1 VDAIFIFRTQYSKSN
16 VTEVAKLCSY
26 IKNKYMQMSR
36 NKFLNFLLYLLILQL
51 IITGCKSRKVKDE
64 TYLQNAYD
72 TTIAKAKYQEYKFKI
87 DDILAIQVIA
97 GSQKQEDAS
106 LYNLPTAGNSR
117 SGVAS
122 TYQIDSL
129 GFITFPRVGRI
140 KVVSLTKDEVAS
152 SITKLL
158 IDEVKNPLVIVRL
171 DRFKV
176 NVLGEVKKPGVLLMQ
191 SDKVNI
197 IDVITEVGDIAD
209 YGKKNDIMVLRK
221 SEGKYETYR
230 VDLTNVAFI
239 NSPAFQI
246 FPDDIIYV
254 GPSEKKAKFSQERTN
269 FLRDFSIVMSAV
281 STLFF
286 ILSSIG
292 VIKR

>member
-1 VDAIFIFRTQYSKSN
+1 
-16 VTEVAKLCSY
+16 
-26 IKNKYMQMSR
+26 MSR
-36 NKFLNFLLYLLILQL
+36 NRFLNFLLYLLVFQL
-51 IITGCKSRKVKDE
+51 MITGCKSRKAINY

-97 GSQKQEDAS
+97 GSQKQEDAA
-106 LYNLPTAGNSR
+106 LYNLPTFGNTR
-117 SGVAS
+117 SGIAS

-129 GFITFPRVGRI
+129 GYITFPKIGKI
-140 KVVSLTKDEVAS
+140 KAASLTKDEVAS
-152 SITKLL
+152 NITKMLT
-158 IDEVKNPLVIVRL
+158 DEVKNPLVIVRL
-171 DRFKV
+171 DKFKV
-176 NVLGEVKKPGVLLMQ
+176 NVLGEVLKPGVITIQ

-197 IDVITEVGDIAD
+197 IDVISEVGDIGR

-230 VDLTNVAFI
+230 VDLTNIAFI

-254 GPSEKKAKFSQERTN
+254 GPTEKKAIFSEERTA
-269 FLRDFSIVMSAV
+269 FLRDLSIALTAV

-286 ILSSIG
+286 ILTTIG
-292 VIKR
+292 LIKR